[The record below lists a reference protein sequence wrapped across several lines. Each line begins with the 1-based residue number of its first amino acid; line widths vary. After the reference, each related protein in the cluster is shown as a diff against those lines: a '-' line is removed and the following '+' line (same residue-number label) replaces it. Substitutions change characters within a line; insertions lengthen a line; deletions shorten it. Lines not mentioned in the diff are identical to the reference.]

1 MGNKYNTKLKVKY
14 TDEQIVEFKEKIV
27 DLIDTG
33 TVKTVSEAA
42 RMLGIS
48 PTRVHEWGRTDT
60 IFRNIVR
67 LARKVMAD
75 KLFEELYN
83 TDPDAKMPAVTAKIF
98 LLKGLDP
105 EFRDN
110 YKVLEIKDEKVQKML
125 DELRNLG
132 RQGDIEAKKGGS
144 KQKKVEKSVEN
155 THLAIIERLDNEG
168 EE

>member
-1 MGNKYNTKLKVKY
+1 MMNTKLKVKY
-14 TDEQIVEFKEKIV
+14 TNEQIVGFKEKIV

-42 RMLGIS
+42 RILGLS

-132 RQGDIEAKKGGS
+132 KKGNIEAEKGELEHE
-144 KQKKVEKSVEN
+144 KPEKSGEN
-155 THLAIIERLDNEG
+155 MHLAVIERLEATEN
-168 EE
+168 